1 MASISCPEWRSTSAC
16 GSGTIAFESCVCWV
30 MFLVYYFNAL
40 FLYSRAVVVHV
51 VVRAGQPPCPVSA
64 TLNGVPRAL
73 AVQVQLRLKV
83 VFVASVARLYLQCSG
98 SLQSRGGCP
107 C

>member
-1 MASISCPEWRSTSAC
+1 MASVSRPEWCSTSAC

-30 MFLVYYFNAL
+30 MFLVFYFNAL
-40 FLYSRAVVVHV
+40 FLCSRVVAGHV

-83 VFVASVARLYLQCSG
+83 VFVGLCSRL
-98 SLQSRGGCP
+98 
-107 C
+107 

>member
-1 MASISCPEWRSTSAC
+1 MASVSRPEWCSTSAC

-30 MFLVYYFNAL
+30 MFLVYNFNAL

-51 VVRAGQPPCPVSA
+51 VVRAGQPAWPVSA
-64 TLNGVPRAL
+64 VLNGVPRAL

-83 VFVASVARLYLQCSG
+83 VRVVCVAR
-98 SLQSRGGCP
+98 R
-107 C
+107 